1 MSSQDKAVIC
11 ECCGNPY
18 TVHGY
23 KWCKPCQI
31 NKLKQNFTNW
41 SSGNE
46 KIDEL
51 IQEFQLKINRH
62 DDIIVEWIPYNQ
74 FNDIKEID
82 KDDTATLYSAT
93 WMNGQLKYENY
104 KVEKKRVPN
113 EKVALKC
120 MYNSQNITNEFL
132 SEVKSFSIYRFDYD
146 ILKIYG
152 ISQNP
157 ETRDYIIVFQERYC
171 ETCGKICKDLRRCW
185 CKPCKINNLKQNF
198 TNWTSGNEIIDE
210 FIQEMQMKIKNF
222 TDIIVEWIPYNR
234 FNDIKEISKDDTAT
248 LYSAIWID
256 GPLKYLDVKIN
267 EWKYERL
274 PNKRVALRCVYNSQK
289 FIDEAKGYS
298 IDDHEYDIPHIYGIT
313 QNANT
318 KDYIIVLDDRYCKN
332 CGKIGEIY
340 TNEKIQWCK
349 PCQINNLNQNL
360 TSGNEKIDNFIQEMQ
375 LKIEK
380 YHSKIVEWIPYNQF
394 SNIKIITKDDFT
406 TLYSAIWIDGPLYFG
421 MCSCIRVMPNKK
433 VVLKCLS
440 YNSQNITDEFLSEA
454 RLCFDNN
461 TNNDL
466 FKYGISQN
474 PNTND
479 YIIVFG
485 DDYCEICGKV
495 YTDTTRKY
503 CESCLINDLKKK
515 FANWTSGND
524 KIDEFIQEMQ
534 MKMNGYDDILV
545 EWIPYN
551 QFDNIKEVG
560 KGGFAMVYSAI
571 WKDGPF
577 IYHYG
582 KSVNEN
588 YKRSPNRV
596 VALKNLY
603 NSQNISNEFLNEI
616 KKYSIKFND
625 NILKIYG
632 ISQNPDTKDYIMV
645 FEYANGGNFINYINN
660 YAVNWSWHER
670 LEALEN
676 VINGLKIIHEN
687 DMVHRDFHTGNI
699 LSFINVQGGD
709 ENLDSSFYISDMGLC
724 GDVSNVDET
733 KLYGV
738 MPFMSPEVLRG
749 NPYTKAADIYSFGM
763 IMYFVATGM
772 QPFFNCAH
780 DEFLVLNICD
790 GIRPE
795 INEQK
800 APKCYIELMKRCWDS
815 DPNNRPSA
823 IKIEELINS
832 FMYPEN
838 KEIIVQFKEAEEYRK
853 ANFLSIKNNQLT
865 THSQA
870 YYTSRLLNQF
880 TRVLTE
886 CLDCLDC
893 SIDD

>member
-23 KWCKPCQI
+23 KW
-31 NKLKQNFTNW
+31 F
-41 SSGNE
+41 
-46 KIDEL
+46 
-51 IQEFQLKINRH
+51 
-62 DDIIVEWIPYNQ
+62 EWIPYNQ

-185 CKPCKINNLKQNF
+185 CKP
-198 TNWTSGNEIIDE
+198 
-210 FIQEMQMKIKNF
+210 
-222 TDIIVEWIPYNR
+222 Y
-234 FNDIKEISKDDTAT
+234 
-248 LYSAIWID
+248 

-349 PCQINNLNQNL
+349 P
-360 TSGNEKIDNFIQEMQ
+360 S
-375 LKIEK
+375 
-380 YHSKIVEWIPYNQF
+380 
-394 SNIKIITKDDFT
+394 
-406 TLYSAIWIDGPLYFG
+406 IWIDGPLYFG

-485 DDYCEICGKV
+485 DDYCEICGK
-495 YTDTTRKY
+495 
-503 CESCLINDLKKK
+503 
-515 FANWTSGND
+515 
-524 KIDEFIQEMQ
+524 
-534 MKMNGYDDILV
+534 
-545 EWIPYN
+545 
-551 QFDNIKEVG
+551 FDNIKEVG

-749 NPYTKAADIYSFGM
+749 NPYTKAADIYSF
-763 IMYFVATGM
+763 
-772 QPFFNCAH
+772 
-780 DEFLVLNICD
+780 
-790 GIRPE
+790 
-795 INEQK
+795 
-800 APKCYIELMKRCWDS
+800 